1 MELLG
6 HRDPPMTLR
15 YQHAFSE
22 HPGDAARA
30 LDRQR

>member
-1 MELLG
+1 MELLD
-6 HRDPPMTLR
+6 HRDPRMTLR
-15 YQHAFSE
+15 YQHLSSE